1 MVELYVRLSN
11 WLREEKGQG
20 MVEYVLILVLISV
33 VAIAIMTTVGNDVK
47 GVFSQ
52 VATALGT

>member
-11 WLREEKGQG
+11 WLRGEKGQG